1 MSPPP
6 TKVCCCRTLVGD
18 LPPQMW
24 LLRPRHEKR
33 AQPERSRVPLPQRGQ
48 RAQRRALSR
57 VSQDIQQ
64 PVQSQDPH
72 AHPGTNAFQRSFLL
86 IFPPF
91 LSQSPPPHPPKP
103 SFLCAKACLLSSFG
117 KFFVLQH
124 KDQLFLLGEKKRG
137 RRPRLPV
144 PETAA
149 APSASAPFASA
160 TPSSASASA
169 PIPPQPLS
177 LEAPQANPT
186 PPQPPSKAPQAKD
199 SILDLSA
206 PKTN

>member
-1 MSPPP
+1 MKNEHSLNVHVSRYHNAGSVPSAVPCPVCRKTYSNQYSLRTHMHIQAQMLSKGVSFNIPTLFEPKSP
-6 TKVCCCRTLVGD
+6 
-18 LPPQMW
+18 
-24 LLRPRHEKR
+24 
-33 AQPERSRVPLPQRGQ
+33 S
-48 RAQRRALSR
+48 
-57 VSQDIQQ
+57 
-64 PVQSQDPH
+64 
-72 AHPGTNAFQRSFLL
+72 
-86 IFPPF
+86 
-91 LSQSPPPHPPKP
+91 PPKP
-103 SFLCAKACLLSSFG
+103 LFLCAKACLLSSFG

-149 APSASAPFASA
+149 APSAPFASA
-160 TPSSASASA
+160 TPSSASAPA

-186 PPQPPSKAPQAKD
+186 PPQPSSKAPQAKD